1 MAGKRTLQHPL
12 RLSSY
17 GPGVN
22 DRRAILRS
30 VVALLTLSACA
41 PRTTS
46 TTLPLRYF
54 ASKDALFDTIVT
66 EAPRRYVVVNPLQG
80 QFELVSENRELGVI
94 SLAYDLRDIYGPA
107 RQSATF
113 QLFNNRDGTVDVVT
127 AATTTSRLGYP
138 LLAEALVKQVV
149 TTLDQRYQR
158 LRRV

>member
-1 MAGKRTLQHPL
+1 MGERTLQLPL
-12 RLSSY
+12 RLSRY

-22 DRRAILRS
+22 DRRAILWS
-30 VVALLTLSACA
+30 LVALLMLSACT
-41 PRTTS
+41 PRATS
-46 TTLPLRYF
+46 NTTLPLRYF

-80 QFELVSENRELGVI
+80 QFELVSENRDLGGV

-113 QLFNNRDGTVDVVT
+113 QLFDNHEGTVDVVT

-138 LLAEALVKQVV
+138 LLAEALVKQVL
-149 TTLDQRYQR
+149 TMLDHRYQR
-158 LRRV
+158 LR